1 MTIPNRIWAT
11 GIGQDPT
18 AHWWHDKPLTA
29 GTTFLHEDG
38 PTVTAW
44 KEALL
49 TLGAD
54 PDSIAREAVA

>member
-1 MTIPNRIWAT
+1 MTIPNRIALVWEPGAAVT
-11 GIGQDPT
+11 SG
-18 AHWWHDKPLTA
+18 PLMRHPDYA
-29 GTTFLHEDG
+29 KFLHEDG

-44 KEALL
+44 KEALR